1 MYKYILHYSAQN
13 FHIFFNV
20 FRIDIIGRRFYMK
33 KIVSVLLF
41 CVIFVFSAV
50 VPVNAADKK
59 QNLPVTVKA
68 KSAVLMDGG
77 SGKVLMNVNMNEK
90 LYPASVTKI
99 MTMLLVS
106 EALDSGKISFEDK
119 VTASA
124 NAVAKGGSQIWLKE
138 GEVMTVDELF
148 KAMAVYSANDA
159 CAALAELTAG
169 SEEAFIV
176 MMNER
181 AAQLGMKNTHFENC
195 TGLDDTAENHKT
207 TAYDIALMAKEL
219 MTHEF
224 ITKYTTIWMDSLRG
238 GETQLVNTNK
248 LVRFYP
254 GCTGLKTGT
263 TSKAG
268 CCLCA
273 TAQRNGT
280 SLIAVVLGSD
290 NSTDR
295 FESAKAMLNYGFAN
309 WSAVVPKVSTS
320 QLAEVNIKNG
330 RERTIMPQLPAS
342 FSVLIPKGRENDIVQ
357 DISLAASVEA
367 PVESGQ
373 KLGKID
379 ISLDGELLGSY
390 VLSAPHY
397 VEKNTFL
404 SVLTDYIKVFSK

>member
-1 MYKYILHYSAQN
+1 
-13 FHIFFNV
+13 
-20 FRIDIIGRRFYMK
+20 MK
-33 KIVSVLLF
+33 KTVSIFIMCMILIVSVAF
-41 CVIFVFSAV
+41 
-50 VPVNAADKK
+50 PVRAADKDGK
-59 QNLPVTVKA
+59 MPVTVKA
-68 KSAVLMDGG
+68 KAAVLMDAD
-77 SGKVLMNVNMNEK
+77 SGKVLMGMNMNEK

-106 EALDSGKISFEDK
+106 EAIDSEKISFDDK

-124 NAVAKGGSQIWLKE
+124 NAVKKGGSQIWLKE
-138 GEVMTVDELF
+138 GETMTVDELF

-159 CAALAELTAG
+159 CTALAELVAG

-181 AAQLGMKNTHFENC
+181 AAKLGMKNTHFENC

-238 GETQLVNTNK
+238 GQTQLVNTNK
-248 LVRFYP
+248 LVRFYS

-273 TAQRNGT
+273 TATRDGT
-280 SLIAVVLGSD
+280 SLIAVILGSD

-295 FESAKAMLNYGFAN
+295 FEGAKAMLNYGFAN
-309 WSAVVPKVSTS
+309 WSTVSP
-320 QLAEVNIKNG
+320 QVNPEMLADVNIAMGK
-330 RERTIMPQLPAS
+330 ERKITPQLPAS
-342 FSVLIPKGRENDIVQ
+342 FTVLVPKGREGDIVQ
-357 DISLAASVEA
+357 DISLAKGVEA

-379 ISLDGELLGSY
+379 LSLDGELLCSY
-390 VLSAPHY
+390 DLTAPHY
-397 VEKNTFL
+397 VEKTTFL
-404 SVLTDYIKVFSK
+404 SVLKEMLATFSK

>member
-1 MYKYILHYSAQN
+1 
-13 FHIFFNV
+13 
-20 FRIDIIGRRFYMK
+20 MK
-33 KIVSVLLF
+33 KFVSVLLF

-59 QNLPVTVKA
+59 QALPVTVKA
-68 KSAVLMDGG
+68 KSAVLMDGC

-124 NAVAKGGSQIWLKE
+124 NAVSKGGSQIWLKE

-159 CAALAELTAG
+159 CTALAELTAG

-309 WSAVVPKVSTS
+309 WSAVTPKVSTS

-330 RERTIMPQLPAS
+330 RERTVMPQLPAS

>member
-1 MYKYILHYSAQN
+1 
-13 FHIFFNV
+13 
-20 FRIDIIGRRFYMK
+20 
-33 KIVSVLLF
+33 
-41 CVIFVFSAV
+41 
-50 VPVNAADKK
+50 
-59 QNLPVTVKA
+59 
-68 KSAVLMDGG
+68 
-77 SGKVLMNVNMNEK
+77 
-90 LYPASVTKI
+90 
-99 MTMLLVS
+99 
-106 EALDSGKISFEDK
+106 
-119 VTASA
+119 
-124 NAVAKGGSQIWLKE
+124 
-138 GEVMTVDELF
+138 
-148 KAMAVYSANDA
+148 
-159 CAALAELTAG
+159 
-169 SEEAFIV
+169 
-176 MMNER
+176 
-181 AAQLGMKNTHFENC
+181 
-195 TGLDDTAENHKT
+195 
-207 TAYDIALMAKEL
+207 
-219 MTHEF
+219 
-224 ITKYTTIWMDSLRG
+224 MDSLRG

-273 TAQRNGT
+273 TAQRDGT

-309 WSAVVPKVSTS
+309 WSAVTPKVSTS

-357 DISLAASVEA
+357 DISLAASIEA

>member
-1 MYKYILHYSAQN
+1 
-13 FHIFFNV
+13 
-20 FRIDIIGRRFYMK
+20 MK
-33 KIVSVLLF
+33 KFVSILLF
-41 CVIFVFSAV
+41 CVIFILSAV

-59 QNLPVTVKA
+59 QALPVTVKA
-68 KSAVLMDGG
+68 KSAVLMDGC

-124 NAVAKGGSQIWLKE
+124 NAVSKGGSQIWLKE

-309 WSAVVPKVSTS
+309 WSAVTPKVSTS

-330 RERTIMPQLPAS
+330 RERTVMPQLPAS
-342 FSVLIPKGRENDIVQ
+342 FSVLIPTGRENDIVQ

>member
-1 MYKYILHYSAQN
+1 
-13 FHIFFNV
+13 
-20 FRIDIIGRRFYMK
+20 MK
-33 KIVSVLLF
+33 KTVSFLLICIILMCSF
-41 CVIFVFSAV
+41 LFTAYAEEEQMPVT
-50 VPVNAADKK
+50 VNAA
-59 QNLPVTVKA
+59 A
-68 KSAVLMDGG
+68 AVLMDAGTG
-77 SGKVLMNVNMNEK
+77 RVLMSKNMNEQR
-90 LYPASVTKI
+90 YPASVTKI

-106 EALDSGKISFEDK
+106 EAIDSGKISFDDK

-124 NAVAKGGSQIWLKE
+124 NAVSKGGSQIWLKE
-138 GEVMTVDELF
+138 GETMTVDELF

-159 CAALAELTAG
+159 CTALGELTAG

-195 TGLDDTAENHKT
+195 TGLDDTAQNHKT
-207 TAYDIALMAKEL
+207 TAYDIAVMAREL

-273 TAQRNGT
+273 TAQRDGT

-290 NSTDR
+290 NSKDR
-295 FESAKAMLNYGFAN
+295 FEGAKAMLDYGFAN
-309 WSAVVPKVSTS
+309 YSTVTPPVSRE
-320 QLAEVNIKNG
+320 QLADVNVKMG
-330 RERTIMPQLPAS
+330 CERKITPQLPAS
-342 FSVLIPKGRENDIVQ
+342 FSVLIPKGREKDLVQ

-367 PVESGQ
+367 PVESNQ

-379 ISLDGELLGSY
+379 ISLDGKLLGSY
-390 VLSAPHY
+390 ILTAPHY
-397 VEKNTFL
+397 VEKNTFRA
-404 SVLTDYIKVFSK
+404 VFREMIGVFSK

>member
-1 MYKYILHYSAQN
+1 
-13 FHIFFNV
+13 
-20 FRIDIIGRRFYMK
+20 MK
-33 KIVSVLLF
+33 KFVSVLLF

-59 QNLPVTVKA
+59 QTLPVTVKA
-68 KSAVLMDGG
+68 KSAVLMDGC

-124 NAVAKGGSQIWLKE
+124 NAVSKGGSQIWLKE
-138 GEVMTVDELF
+138 GETMTVDELF

-273 TAQRNGT
+273 TAERNGT

-330 RERTIMPQLPAS
+330 RERTVMPQLPAS

-357 DISLAASVEA
+357 DVSLAASVEA

-397 VEKNTFL
+397 VEKNTFF
-404 SVLTDYIKVFSK
+404 SVLTDYLKVFSK

>member
-1 MYKYILHYSAQN
+1 
-13 FHIFFNV
+13 
-20 FRIDIIGRRFYMK
+20 MK
-33 KIVSVLLF
+33 KFVSVLLF
-41 CVIFVFSAV
+41 CVIFIFSAV
-50 VPVNAADKK
+50 VPVNAAEKK
-59 QNLPVTVKA
+59 QTLPVTVKA
-68 KSAVLMDGG
+68 KSAVLLDGA
-77 SGKVLMNVNMNEK
+77 SGKVLMDINMNEK

-106 EALDSGKISFEDK
+106 EAIDSGKISFDQK

-124 NAVAKGGSQIWLKE
+124 NAVSKGGSQIWLKE

-273 TAQRNGT
+273 TAERDGT

-309 WSAVVPKVSTS
+309 WTTVMPKVSTS
-320 QLAEVNIKNG
+320 QLVDVNIKNG
-330 RERTIMPQLPAS
+330 RERTITPQLPAS

-397 VEKNTFL
+397 IEKTTFL
-404 SVLTDYIKVFSK
+404 SVLSDFIKVFSK

>member
-1 MYKYILHYSAQN
+1 
-13 FHIFFNV
+13 
-20 FRIDIIGRRFYMK
+20 MK
-33 KIVSVLLF
+33 KTVSIFILCMILVL
-41 CVIFVFSAV
+41 SASF
-50 VPVNAADKK
+50 PVRAASKE
-59 QNLPVTVKA
+59 QAMPVTVKA
-68 KSAVLMDGG
+68 KAAVLMDAD
-77 SGKVLMNVNMNEK
+77 SGKVLMSNNMNEK

-106 EALDSGKISFEDK
+106 EAIDNEKISFDDK

-124 NAVAKGGSQIWLKE
+124 NAVKKGGSQIWLKE
-138 GEVMTVDELF
+138 GEIMTVDELF

-159 CAALAELTAG
+159 CTALAELVAG

-181 AAQLGMKNTHFENC
+181 AAKLGMKNTHFENC

-207 TAYDIALMAKEL
+207 TAYDIALMAREL

-248 LVRFYP
+248 LVRFYS

-273 TAQRNGT
+273 TATRDGT

-290 NSTDR
+290 NSTGR
-295 FESAKAMLNYGFAN
+295 FEGAKAMLNYGFAN
-309 WSAVVPKVSTS
+309 WSTVSPQVNPES
-320 QLAEVNIKNG
+320 IADVNITMGK
-330 RERTIMPQLPAS
+330 ERKITPQLPAS
-342 FSVLIPKGRENDIVQ
+342 FTVLIPKGREAEITQ

-379 ISLDGELLGSY
+379 LSLDGELLASY
-390 VLSAPHY
+390 DLTAPHY
-397 VEKNTFL
+397 VEKTTFL
-404 SVLTDYIKVFSK
+404 SVLKEILATFSK

>member
-1 MYKYILHYSAQN
+1 
-13 FHIFFNV
+13 
-20 FRIDIIGRRFYMK
+20 MK
-33 KIVSVLLF
+33 KTVSIFILCMILVL
-41 CVIFVFSAV
+41 SASF
-50 VPVNAADKK
+50 PVRAASKE
-59 QNLPVTVKA
+59 QAMPVTVKA
-68 KSAVLMDGG
+68 KAAVLMDAD
-77 SGKVLMNVNMNEK
+77 SGKVLMSNNMNEK

-106 EALDSGKISFEDK
+106 EAIDNEKISFDDK

-124 NAVAKGGSQIWLKE
+124 NAVKKGGSQIWLKE
-138 GEVMTVDELF
+138 GETMTVDELF

-159 CAALAELTAG
+159 CTALAELVAG
-169 SEEAFIV
+169 SEDAFIV

-181 AAQLGMKNTHFENC
+181 AAKLGMKNTHFENC
-195 TGLDDTAENHKT
+195 TGLDDTTHNHKT
-207 TAYDIALMAKEL
+207 TAYDIALMAREL

-248 LVRFYP
+248 LVRFYS

-273 TAQRNGT
+273 TATRDGT

-295 FESAKAMLNYGFAN
+295 FEGAKAMLNYGFAN
-309 WSAVVPKVSTS
+309 WSTVSPQVAPES
-320 QLAEVNIKNG
+320 LADVNIAMGK
-330 RERTIMPQLPAS
+330 ERKITPQLPAS
-342 FSVLIPKGRENDIVQ
+342 FTVLIPKGREADITQ

-379 ISLDGELLGSY
+379 LSLDGKLLCSY
-390 VLSAPHY
+390 DLTAPHY
-397 VEKNTFL
+397 VEKTTFL
-404 SVLTDYIKVFSK
+404 SVLKEILATFSK

>member
-1 MYKYILHYSAQN
+1 
-13 FHIFFNV
+13 
-20 FRIDIIGRRFYMK
+20 MK
-33 KIVSVLLF
+33 KTF
-41 CVIFVFSAV
+41 CVFIVCIILVISLI
-50 VPVNAADKK
+50 
-59 QNLPVTVKA
+59 LPVSAENEKMPVDVRAKA
-68 KSAVLMDGG
+68 AVLMDADTGR
-77 SGKVLMNVNMNEK
+77 VLMEMNMNEK

-106 EALDSGKISFEDK
+106 EALDNGKISFDDK

-124 NAVAKGGSQIWLKE
+124 NAVKKGGSQIWLKE
-138 GEVMTVDELF
+138 GENMTVDELF

-159 CAALAELTAG
+159 CTALAELVAG

-181 AAQLGMKNTHFENC
+181 AAKLGMKNTHFENC

-224 ITKYTTIWMDSLRG
+224 ITKYTTIWMDSLRNG
-238 GETQLVNTNK
+238 QTQLVNTNK
-248 LVRFYP
+248 LVRFYQ

-273 TAQRNGT
+273 TAEREGT

-295 FESAKAMLNYGFAN
+295 FEGAKAMLNYGFAN
-309 WSAVVPKVSTS
+309 WATVVPKVNES
-320 QLAEVNIKNG
+320 LIADVNISMG
-330 RERTIMPQLPAS
+330 RERKITPQIPAD
-342 FSVLIPKGRENDIVQ
+342 FSVLIPKGRENEVTQ
-357 DISLAASVEA
+357 DISLAANVEA

-373 KLGKID
+373 TLGKIN
-379 ISLDGELLGSY
+379 ISLDGKVLASY
-390 VLSAPHY
+390 NLCAPYY
-397 VEKNTFL
+397 VEKTTFV
-404 SVLTDYIKVFSK
+404 SVFKDLLEVFSK